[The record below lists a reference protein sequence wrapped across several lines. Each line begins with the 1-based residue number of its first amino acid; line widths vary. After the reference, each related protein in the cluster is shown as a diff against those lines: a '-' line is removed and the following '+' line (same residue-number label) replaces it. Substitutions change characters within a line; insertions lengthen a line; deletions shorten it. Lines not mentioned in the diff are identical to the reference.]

1 MTQSARRWNPATQAI
16 RIHCTIIMAKIKSP
30 VYLLGSLAGSLL
42 AALLAIHQHYHPN
55 AINRGLLDY
64 GCFSPQ
70 VEMARTTDLPVSVG
84 TAGTGTVAYVRSGDP
99 MTADFVRPTKD
110 FFIRFEIDPPDKVI
124 NQSNPGNPRSELLA
138 NFSVQSEQA
147 KIYTRPKILEGRYID
162 INLSGQI
169 LSIFEDGKLLD
180 SYLVSTGKKGME
192 TPRGTHAII
201 SKCSRVW
208 SKKYGLFMAYWMAIT
223 PRGSFGIHELPES
236 PGGYKEG
243 ANDLGIPV
251 SHGCI
256 RLGIG
261 PAARVYN
268 WAEIG
273 TPVVVY

>member
-1 MTQSARRWNPATQAI
+1 MTQSAHCWNPATQAI
-16 RIHCTIIMAKIKSP
+16 RIHYTIIMAKIKSP
-30 VYLLGSLAGSLL
+30 VYLLGALAGSLL
-42 AALLAIHQHYHPN
+42 ASLLAIHQHYHPN

-64 GCFSPQ
+64 GWFSPRM
-70 VEMARTTDLPVSVG
+70 EMARTPGLPVSVG
-84 TAGTGTVAYVRSGDP
+84 AAGAGTVAYVKGADP
-99 MTADFVRPTKD
+99 MTAGFVRPTKD
-110 FFIRFEIDPPDKVI
+110 FVIRFEIDPPAKVI
-124 NQSNPGNPRSELLA
+124 NQSNPGNPQSELLA
-138 NFSVQSEQA
+138 NFSVQIEQA
-147 KIYTRPKILEGRYID
+147 KIYTQPKILEGRYID

-169 LSIFEDGKLLD
+169 LSVFEDGKLLD

-208 SKKYGLFMAYWMAIT
+208 SKKYGLFLAYWMAIT

-236 PGGYKEG
+236 PDGDKEG
-243 ANDLGIPV
+243 ANDLGMPV

-261 PAARVYN
+261 PAERVYN